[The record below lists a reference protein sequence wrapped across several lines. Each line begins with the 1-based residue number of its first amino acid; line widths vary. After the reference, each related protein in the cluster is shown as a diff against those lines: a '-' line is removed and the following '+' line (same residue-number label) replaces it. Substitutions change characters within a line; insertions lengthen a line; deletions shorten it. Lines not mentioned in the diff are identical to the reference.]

1 MDGLME
7 WWRSM
12 PRSKQVIAAFAA
24 FWLVYACAAVYDW
37 SVPGPADAPARMAAA
52 AGMGPGVAD
61 STAVVATATLPV
73 QRSGLTVGDVVVLV
87 AAGFIIATLSTIAI
101 FAWRELR
108 GDNREP
114 GMAAGDD
121 PLWSGPE
128 LDLAYLT
135 PDRI

>member
-1 MDGLME
+1 ME

-12 PRSKQVIAAFAA
+12 PRSRQLVAAVAA

-37 SVPGPADAPARMAAA
+37 MMPGPSDAAARMAAA
-52 AGMGPGVAD
+52 SGLSGQATAD
-61 STAVVATATLPV
+61 SSAVVATPALPV
-73 QRSGLTVGDVVVLV
+73 HGGLTVGDIVVLV
-87 AAGFIIATLSTIAI
+87 ALGFMIATLSTIAI
-101 FAWRELR
+101 FAWREVH
-108 GDNREP
+108 GDNRDP

-121 PLWSGPE
+121 PLWSAVE

>member
-12 PRSKQVIAAFAA
+12 PRSKQVISAFVA

-37 SVPGPADAPARMAAA
+37 TMPGPADATARMAAA
-52 AGMGPGVAD
+52 SGFAVDSPGDVPAIV
-61 STAVVATATLPV
+61 TQAVPV
-73 QRSGLTVGDVVVLV
+73 QGGGLTMGDVVVLV
-87 AAGFIIATLSTIAI
+87 TLGLIIASLSTIAI

-108 GDNREP
+108 GANREP

-121 PLWSGPE
+121 PLWSGAE
-128 LDLAYLT
+128 LDMAFLT

>member
-12 PRSKQVIAAFAA
+12 PRSKQVIAAVVA
-24 FWLVYACAAVYDW
+24 FWLVYACAAAYDF
-37 SVPGPADAPARMAAA
+37 VIPGPADASARMAAA
-52 AGMGPGVAD
+52 SGFAVDDPGDMPTIAAP
-61 STAVVATATLPV
+61 AVPV
-73 QRSGLTVGDVVVLV
+73 QGGGLTMGDVVVLV
-87 AAGFIIATLSTIAI
+87 TLGLIIATLTTIGI

-108 GDNREP
+108 GANREP

-121 PLWSGPE
+121 PLWSGAE
-128 LDLAYLT
+128 LDLAHIS